1 MINHSNVTKML
12 YGGDYN
18 PEQWDADT
26 CEKDMEY
33 LREAGVDVVT
43 LNVFNWAM
51 IQPSE
56 ERYDFSKLDETV
68 ERVTK
73 AGMNICMA
81 TSTAHI
87 LPGWPGATRR
97 FCARNLPG

>member
-1 MINHSNVTKML
+1 MICDAKVTKML

-18 PEQWDADT
+18 PEQWPKET
-26 CEKDMEY
+26 RERDMEL

-56 ERYDFSKLDETV
+56 ERYDFSELDETV
-68 ERVTK
+68 KRVTEN
-73 AGMNICMA
+73 GMSICMA
-81 TSTAHI
+81 TSTGAH
-87 LPGWPGATRR
+87 PA
-97 FCARNLPG
+97 